1 MYLSEIAAN
10 CSIEGGQVF
19 YGDDFSGDNWVCVK

>member
-10 CSIEGGQVF
+10 CSIEGDKVF